1 MISHRTT
8 FVAYEIIA
16 PWNAYLDDDNVLEAI
31 RINSIV
37 VEVMVMVMVKDKMK
51 QICIKDTFHVL
62 KLQANL
68 FSVSKLLLNGLKNAF
83 EPMNVFWEV

>member
-1 MISHRTT
+1 
-8 FVAYEIIA
+8 
-16 PWNAYLDDDNVLEAI
+16 
-31 RINSIV
+31 
-37 VEVMVMVMVKDKMK
+37 MVMVKDKMK

-83 EPMNVFWEV
+83 EPMNVF